1 MYDEDGIM
9 ASTSRIIP
17 DRLRVL
23 HTFDA
28 FHNPGYRR
36 LWLAYLLVN
45 ISRWMQMT
53 LLAWLVLELTGSPLL
68 VALVGFFGMGPMLL
82 LGVIGGV
89 LADRVDRRRL
99 LLASQSA
106 SLISALVMTIVLFV
120 GVERYWYAYLVILVS
135 GIGWALDMPSRR
147 SILPDLMGK
156 SRVTNAVALD
166 SVAMHSSLLIGPVL
180 GGGMI
185 SAVGMR
191 GGYLVVAIF
200 YLVSVLLIRSIK
212 LPDRR
217 NRHSRSQNVLSNLIE
232 GFRYVRGNKVIL
244 ATVWVTLFMNLLL
257 FSSMSMVPVIA
268 KDYLNVGPGLMGIL
282 MGAPG
287 LGALVGAL
295 LIASAGNL
303 RYHGRVYLGG
313 SMLALSALVA
323 FSLSQRY
330 LLSFLIL
337 LVLGLGTAGFSTMQ
351 ATIVMLV
358 ACEEMRGRAL
368 GVVSLAIGAGPLG
381 NVLVGVVAS
390 AASPPL
396 AIGLNAA
403 VGAASLVAVGVLMPS
418 LWRRMSGSVQQ
429 GTVVEVPE
437 P

>member
-1 MYDEDGIM
+1 MYDEDGFM

-17 DRLRVL
+17 DRHRVL

-36 LWLAYLLVN
+36 LWPAYLFVN

-53 LLAWLVLELTGSPLL
+53 LLAWMVLEITGSPLR
-68 VALVGFFGMGPMLL
+68 VALVAFFGMGPMLL
-82 LGVIGGV
+82 LGAIGGV
-89 LADRVDRRRL
+89 LVDRVDRRRL

-106 SLISALVMTIVLFV
+106 SLISALVMTIVLFMD
-120 GVERYWYAYLVILVS
+120 VERYWYSYLVILVS
-135 GIGWALDMPSRR
+135 GIGWALDMPSRH
-147 SILPDLMGK
+147 SILPDLMGR
-156 SRVTNAVALD
+156 SGVTNAVALD
-166 SVAMHSSLLIGPVL
+166 SVAMNSSLLIGPVL

-185 SAVGMR
+185 AVAGVG

-200 YLVSVLLIRSIK
+200 YFVSVLLIRSIK
-212 LPDRR
+212 LPNRR
-217 NRHSRSQNVLSNLIE
+217 NRYSRSHNVLSNLIE
-232 GFRYVRGNKVIL
+232 GFRYVRGNNVIL

-257 FSSMSMVPVIA
+257 FSYMPMVPVIA
-268 KDYLNVGPGLMGIL
+268 KNYLNVGPGLMGVL

-287 LGALVGAL
+287 LGALVGAV
-295 LIASAGNL
+295 LIASAGSL

-313 SMLALSALVA
+313 SLLALTALAA

-330 LLSFLIL
+330 LLSLPIL

-358 ACEEMRGRAL
+358 ASEEMRGRAL
-368 GVVSLAIGAGPLG
+368 GVVGLAIGAGPLG
-381 NVLVGVVAS
+381 AVLVGVVAS
-390 AASPPL
+390 AASPSL

-418 LWRRMSGSVQQ
+418 LWGRTSESVQQ
-429 GTVVEVPE
+429 GPVVEVSE

>member
-1 MYDEDGIM
+1 M

-28 FHNPGYRR
+28 FHNPVYRR

-147 SILPDLMGK
+147 SILPDLMGR
-156 SRVTNAVALD
+156 SRVMNAVALD

-185 SAVGMR
+185 SAAGMR

-217 NRHSRSQNVLSNLIE
+217 NRHSRSHNVLSNLIE
-232 GFRYVRGNKVIL
+232 GFWYVRGNNVIL

-257 FSSMSMVPVIA
+257 FSYMPMVPVIA

-282 MGAPG
+282 MGTPG

-303 RYHGRVYLGG
+303 HYHGRVYLGG
-313 SMLALSALVA
+313 SMLALLALMA

-330 LLSFLIL
+330 FLSLPIL

-358 ACEEMRGRAL
+358 ASEEMRGRAL